1 MLSIG
6 GDVAMSGIPNL
17 SLAERLKGT
26 EAEVCAD
33 ALEEAQ
39 EEETEEEEIS
49 HRHSAFCCKHIQYG
63 LCAAL
68 HVGCFFLCAAVLVVF
83 ALGKVWSFFF
93 VILFLFLLNSVA
105 CTMAAWTR
113 ESNRIAMLWSSNTP
127 TTMREFRWSFVSFI
141 CRLSVWLRL
150 FAIVLFLGMLQ
161 GVQLMSMWDMYRS
174 QVSRGSG
181 GASVPTRVDVFYAKA
196 FDSLII
202 QFPVA
207 VTSFGA
213 FLMLPSGPFCH
224 HDRELMSHGLLE
236 SYAWMHWFF
245 LVVAIMSMI
254 SVALAAVEIDIRV
267 NSRIRQ
273 RTDASCGQFLLHI
286 SFRSLEM
293 GKRLLGALSLCIA
306 ICPFFSR
313 GFDDLVF
320 TSIPFVFTVGVHMLL
335 LCFAIPRDAPS
346 DSCLSLL
353 FVALGSYVVN
363 VAQFVEEPNYAPTAH
378 KLTKRVAQ
386 LKVAEFCFVFLI
398 SVASLCYRSESPDS
412 VWSSRLRF
420 VFFTYLAFTAMYW
433 LMALF
438 VRPFCQSL
446 FRDDL
451 VTVGE
456 SASLQYKKV
465 SMCRGFSSY
474 LLTVGTGLTGSLFE
488 RALPCL
494 LRDFVLE
501 KVIGQ
506 GGFGVVVRV
515 RLHAGVYPAGVLPK
529 PRDGE
534 ELRLALKMMSVT
546 DSVTRSASSCAERS
560 VIAERESGFLR
571 VLKHPFIVRV
581 FLYFK
586 IPKSDWREESSGAL
600 IEDFRGNTRFE
611 RALLMEL
618 CADGNLS
625 MHIRSRASALNAT
638 ATLDSESSIVL
649 VQQLVHF
656 RRLAAELAVVLHF
669 LHTLRPHPVVYR
681 DLKPDN
687 VLMKRD
693 SNGLHHIC
701 LSDFGLAKL
710 ENSEDPLSSC
720 AGSPWF
726 GAPEIPR
733 PHQQRR
739 NYTPAVDLYSFG
751 KTLLLMLWREVNAH
765 DRLVFPSLKSGSR
778 WRNSPRLPCL
788 AVKLI
793 DKLTSDDQSRRGTS
807 DELMVDLFFVAQQFM
822 HCGQILTPIDMTGL
836 ASAAAKTAI
845 A

>member
-68 HVGCFFLCAAVLVVF
+68 HVGCFFLCAAVLVLF
-83 ALGKVWSFFF
+83 ALRKLWSFFF
-93 VILFLFLLNSVA
+93 PILFCFLLNSVV
-105 CTMAAWTR
+105 CTIAAWTR
-113 ESNRIAMLWSSNTP
+113 ERNRIAMLWSSNTP
-127 TTMREFRWSFVSFI
+127 TVMREFRWSFVSFI

-161 GVQLMSMWDMYRS
+161 GVQLTSMWDMYRTR
-174 QVSRGSG
+174 VSRGSG
-181 GASVPTRVDVFYAKA
+181 GQLGNDASVPTRVDVFYAKA

-267 NSRIRQ
+267 NSRVRQ
-273 RTDASCGQFLLHI
+273 RTDASFGQFLLHI
-286 SFRSLEM
+286 AFRSLEM
-293 GKRLLGALSLCIA
+293 GKRVLGVLSLCIA
-306 ICPFFSR
+306 IRPLFR
-313 GFDDLVF
+313 GEFDDLVF
-320 TSIPFVFTVGVHMLL
+320 TSIPFVFAIGVHMLL
-335 LCFAIPRDAPS
+335 LYFVIPRDEPS
-346 DSCLSLL
+346 DSFLSLL

-378 KLTKRVAQ
+378 KLTKHVAR
-386 LKVAEFCFVFLI
+386 LKVAEFCFVSVI
-398 SVASLCYRSESPDS
+398 SVASWYYRSESPCS
-412 VWSSRLRF
+412 VWSGHLRF

-446 FRDDL
+446 FTDDL

-456 SASLQYKKV
+456 SASLQYRNV
-465 SMCRGFSSY
+465 TMCRGFSSY

-515 RLHAGVYPAGVLPK
+515 RLHAGVYPAGVIPK
-529 PRDGE
+529 SRDGE
-534 ELRLALKMMSVT
+534 ELRLALKMMSVA
-546 DSVTRSASSCAERS
+546 DSDTSTPSSCAERR

-600 IEDFRGNTRFE
+600 IEDFTGNARFE

-618 CADGNLS
+618 CADGDLS
-625 MHIRSRASALNAT
+625 MHIHSRASALNAT

-710 ENSEDPLSSC
+710 ENLEDPLSSC

-726 GAPEIPR
+726 CAPEVPR
-733 PHQQRR
+733 PHQRR
-739 NYTPAVDLYSFG
+739 RKYTPAVDLYSFG
-751 KTLLLMLWREVNAH
+751 KTLLLMLWREVDAN
-765 DRLVFPSLKSGSR
+765 DMLVFPLKSDSR
-778 WRNSPRLPCL
+778 WRNSLPCL

-793 DKLTSDDQSRRGTS
+793 DKITSYDQSRRGTS
-807 DELMVDLFFVAQQFM
+807 DELMVDLFFVAQQFI
-822 HCGQILTPIDMTGL
+822 HCGQSLTPIDMTRL
-836 ASAAAKTAI
+836 AKTAV